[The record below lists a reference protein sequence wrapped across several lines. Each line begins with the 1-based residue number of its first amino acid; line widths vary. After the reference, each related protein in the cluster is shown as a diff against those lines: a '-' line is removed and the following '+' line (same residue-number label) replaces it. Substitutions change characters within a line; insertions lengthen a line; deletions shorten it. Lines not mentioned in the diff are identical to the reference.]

1 MAIQNRHLLTGPSA
15 FCSPASAK
23 SPILKMGM
31 VGISIALN
39 FFACR
44 INGRI
49 AANFFTLLCYA
60 PPGQR
65 SSSEKRQ
72 PQAQRRD
79 LQEPTPRLCP
89 PQIFAYKSPLAFFGL
104 SIAWEAPARASV
116 KRFKFQ
122 IRVLSTIYPL
132 RIAAISVLYLDA
144 ISRSNSTHTGKS
156 VLSSHVQGASCGR
169 LSRNP
174 KPASTAAPVWAGNF
188 VTFAPS
194 CPAAWALTGKT
205 TFSCAPRFTMPPVSS
220 SPPKP

>member
-89 PQIFAYKSPLAFFGL
+89 PQIFAYKSSLAFFTL
-104 SIAWEAPARASV
+104 SIAWEAPTRASV

-122 IRVLSTIYPL
+122 VSALSAIYPL
-132 RIAAISVLYLDA
+132 RVAAISLLYSDA
-144 ISRSNSTHTGKS
+144 ISRSNRTHTGKPFFPLMS
-156 VLSSHVQGASCGR
+156 KVRRVVDCQEIPSPRRRPHPSG
-169 LSRNP
+169 
-174 KPASTAAPVWAGNF
+174 PAI
-188 VTFAPS
+188 
-194 CPAAWALTGKT
+194 L
-205 TFSCAPRFTMPPVSS
+205 
-220 SPPKP
+220 